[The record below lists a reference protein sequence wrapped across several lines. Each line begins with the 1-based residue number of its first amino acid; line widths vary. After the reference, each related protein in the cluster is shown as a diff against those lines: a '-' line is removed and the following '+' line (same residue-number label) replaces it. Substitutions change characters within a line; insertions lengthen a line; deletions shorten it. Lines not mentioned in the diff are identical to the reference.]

1 MTVSPSQSDSH
12 AQDAPR
18 VQRQISLPLSKA
30 VELAYQS
37 LRLRLSRSLLVTSG
51 IVLALAFLMSILTT
65 DAILRSMQTWSQHVT
80 AQGRAAPQLLDAQR
94 LQATMNSA

>member
-1 MTVSPSQSDSH
+1 MTSAAASIP
-12 AQDAPR
+12 P

-65 DAILRSMQTWSQHVT
+65 DAILRSMQTWSQNVT
-80 AQGRAAPQLLDAQR
+80 AHGRGTPQLIEAQR
-94 LQATMNSA
+94 LQATMNAAGVP